1 MKRTSPE
8 VRVGSKTVLTPL
20 KWDVC
25 ITPSKADIGQ
35 LRCRY
40 VFVCDGAAKA
50 SAYNDAMCAEDALK
64 GSRVGPTT
72 RKLDR
77 RINDR
82 SALPPKSAPGAGM
95 IRPARRAE
103 L

>member
-1 MKRTSPE
+1 MIGGLKENGRELPMKRTSPE

-40 VFVCDGAAKA
+40 VIVCYGAAKA

-64 GSRVGPTT
+64 GIVGK
-72 RKLDR
+72 RLMYR
-77 RINDR
+77 RPDEAKV
-82 SALPPKSAPGAGM
+82 S
-95 IRPARRAE
+95 
-103 L
+103 